1 MGVQPREHADTV
13 DIGTGVNW
21 NPTQYL
27 KYANE
32 RLRPALDLIARI
44 PIAAPRTIF
53 DLGCGAGNVTKLLAE
68 RWPQARVIGVDN
80 SAPMLAR
87 ARASTE
93 GSARHDWI
101 EADLAEWAP
110 REPAEIVFS
119 NAALH
124 WQDEHATLFPRIFS
138 WVALGGALAVQMPD
152 QFAAPSHVA
161 LAEVVRS
168 ARWYDRL
175 GPLLR
180 AAPVAPA
187 GSYFRLLDGAAQHVD
202 AWTTEYLHVLSAS
215 RDDEHPVVAWTKG
228 SVLTPFLAVL
238 DEDAQ
243 RAFVLDYAARVATAY
258 PALPGGRV
266 LLPFRRVFMVAIRA
280 MR

>member
-1 MGVQPREHADTV
+1 MSWDPS
-13 DIGTGVNW
+13 
-21 NPTQYL
+21 QYL

-44 PIAAPRTIF
+44 PLTAPRTIV

-68 RWPQARVIGVDN
+68 RWPRARVIGVDN
-80 SAPMLAR
+80 SASMLAT
-87 ARASTE
+87 ARASSGGDTRRE
-93 GSARHDWI
+93 WI
-101 EADLAEWAP
+101 EADLAEWMP
-110 REPAEIVFS
+110 SEPAEVVFS

-124 WQDEHATLFPRIFS
+124 WQDEHSTLFPRIFT
-138 WVALGGALAVQMPD
+138 WVAPGGALAVQMPD

-168 ARWYDRL
+168 ARWRDRL
-175 GPLLR
+175 APLLR

-187 GSYFRLLDGAAQHVD
+187 ASYFRLLDGAAQQVD
-202 AWTTEYLHVLSAS
+202 AWTTEYLHVLSA
-215 RDDEHPVVAWTKG
+215 RADEHPVVAWTKG
-228 SVLTPFLAVL
+228 TALTPFLAML

-243 RAFVLDYAARVATAY
+243 RAFVEDFAERLAPAY
-258 PALPGGRV
+258 PVLRDGRV
-266 LLPFRRVFMVAIRA
+266 LLSFRRVFMVAIRA